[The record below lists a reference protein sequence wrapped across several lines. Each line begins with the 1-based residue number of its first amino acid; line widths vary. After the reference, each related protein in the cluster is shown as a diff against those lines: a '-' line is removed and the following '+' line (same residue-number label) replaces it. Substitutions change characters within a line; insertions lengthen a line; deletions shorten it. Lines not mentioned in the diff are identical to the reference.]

1 MLVGA
6 PSFELF
12 GAFFPAWLLCA
23 GVGVGCA
30 IVSRVILTKSPLA
43 QTIPH
48 QLWVCT
54 ALGVISA
61 LLFWLAIFR

>member
-1 MLVGA
+1 MVGA

-23 GVGVGCA
+23 GVGIGCA
-30 IVSRVILTKSPLA
+30 LVARVILTRPQLA
-43 QTIPH
+43 DVIPH

-54 ALGVISA
+54 ALGVIAGS
-61 LLFWLAIFR
+61 LYWLAVFR